1 MKKDEQE
8 HYLEKYSEDKKKGI
22 PFFPDAVFK
31 DTVVALIV
39 FVAVVSLAWF
49 LGASLEEIADPGDS
63 NYTPRPEWYFL
74 FLFQLL
80 KFFPGSLEVLG
91 VFIIPMMA
99 LGFLVA
105 LPWTDRSARRH
116 WSGRPVVTTI
126 TGLLLAGATFLTAQA
141 ITATPPQA
149 VATALGDQ
157 TAKIYAA
164 NCAGCH
170 GSSIAIEP
178 GVDLFQVIQGGT
190 HEGMP
195 AWNSD
200 LAASEI
206 DAVVG
211 FILAPNGYALYVDN
225 CAECHESR
233 SLIEADAIEL
243 RRALEE
249 GPDYEPHA
257 ELGLPV
263 WSQALSSGDQAKL
276 LNFLTAPDGQR
287 LWTQECASCHGQSV
301 AFAGDRGALEDIIR
315 LGGGHLEMPAFE
327 EAIDPAGIETLAL
340 YVTDPPAAPEG
351 AALFSLYCTQCHA
364 TRVPRATDLPAARAA
379 IALGG
384 AHEDMPVWGEILT
397 DEQVDA
403 LVEYVLT
410 ATKLPDLGE
419 AERLFLQ
426 NCSSCHGNLGEGGAN
441 PGRSGDIIAPI
452 STAEYLATRD
462 DATLR
467 AIISQG
473 QPNFGMSPFADTFGG
488 PLNSEQV
495 DLLVAYLRAWEDSPP
510 VELPPDVPSVPG
522 KDPHP
527 QSDGIRVVFTE
538 TLRSSMWKRP
548 WIVPL
553 EGGPE

>member
-1 MKKDEQE
+1 MLAVPDVWEGTRRVLVAGRGPADATFQRAVIDSRQAGPGDLFFALHGE
-8 HYLEKYSEDKKKGI
+8 HHDGHDFVGE
-22 PFFPDAVFK
+22 
-31 DTVVALIV
+31 ALARGAAG
-39 FVAVVSLAWF
+39 AVVERP
-49 LGASLEEIADPGDS
+49 LG
-63 NYTPRPEWYFL
+63 T
-74 FLFQLL
+74 
-80 KFFPGSLEVLG
+80 
-91 VFIIPMMA
+91 
-99 LGFLVA
+99 
-105 LPWTDRSARRH
+105 
-116 WSGRPVVTTI
+116 
-126 TGLLLAGATFLTAQA
+126 
-141 ITATPPQA
+141 
-149 VATALGDQ
+149 
-157 TAKIYAA
+157 
-164 NCAGCH
+164 
-170 GSSIAIEP
+170 
-178 GVDLFQVIQGGT
+178 
-190 HEGMP
+190 
-195 AWNSD
+195 
-200 LAASEI
+200 
-206 DAVVG
+206 
-211 FILAPNGYALYVDN
+211 
-225 CAECHESR
+225 
-233 SLIEADAIEL
+233 
-243 RRALEE
+243 
-249 GPDYEPHA
+249 
-257 ELGLPV
+257 
-263 WSQALSSGDQAKL
+263 
-276 LNFLTAPDGQR
+276 
-287 LWTQECASCHGQSV
+287 
-301 AFAGDRGALEDIIR
+301 
-315 LGGGHLEMPAFE
+315 
-327 EAIDPAGIETLAL
+327 
-340 YVTDPPAAPEG
+340 PEG

>member
-1 MKKDEQE
+1 MLPSD
-8 HYLEKYSEDKKKGI
+8 SVRGMMVN
-22 PFFPDAVFK
+22 A
-31 DTVVALIV
+31 TVR
-39 FVAVVSLAWF
+39 
-49 LGASLEEIADPGDS
+49 G
-63 NYTPRPEWYFL
+63 
-74 FLFQLL
+74 
-80 KFFPGSLEVLG
+80 G
-91 VFIIPMMA
+91 VP
-99 LGFLVA
+99 
-105 LPWTDRSARRH
+105 T
-116 WSGRPVVTTI
+116 VTT
-126 TGLLLAGATFLTAQA
+126 T
-141 ITATPPQA
+141 
-149 VATALGDQ
+149 
-157 TAKIYAA
+157 
-164 NCAGCH
+164 
-170 GSSIAIEP
+170 SI
-178 GVDLFQVIQGGT
+178 
-190 HEGMP
+190 
-195 AWNSD
+195 
-200 LAASEI
+200 
-206 DAVVG
+206 
-211 FILAPNGYALYVDN
+211 
-225 CAECHESR
+225 EC
-233 SLIEADAIEL
+233 
-243 RRALEE
+243 
-249 GPDYEPHA
+249 
-257 ELGLPV
+257 
-263 WSQALSSGDQAKL
+263 
-276 LNFLTAPDGQR
+276 FAPDR
-287 LWTQECASCHGQSV
+287 TESTARD
-301 AFAGDRGALEDIIR
+301 AGRGR
-315 LGGGHLEMPAFE
+315 LGRA
-327 EAIDPAGIETLAL
+327 
-340 YVTDPPAAPEG
+340 
-351 AALFSLYCTQCHA
+351 CHA
-364 TRVPRATDLPAARAA
+364 AQDVEVHGAQAARAA